1 VAKVQS
7 SVTFPVAITQIADGT
22 PERVEFE
29 SGLKASL
36 AAEVG
41 GGGIFTAADI
51 VIDGITAAAGAGRR
65 LLMTS
70 SRRRQQSAGV
80 DVEWHIETPPEVM
93 GVVANLV
100 ATVAETSA
108 DITVSVGGVEL
119 AAAAVAP
126 PTVFKEPDVDCVGSW
141 LECDTDCKQY
151 FEITMVASGYGADCE
166 TIHGAERAC
175 SVGEGACTGTAQR
188 DEDGALQSDDEGG
201 EVQIGLAVE
210 LLIAVGAAG
219 VCVVLVCATV
229 ACRLCRRRAQTPKA
243 TQIHVV
249 GSAEEEQLNVGALK
263 RKASM
268 AKTSVKQMH
277 TDARAKVDQVASD
290 HEEVTGQ
297 LAGKRAAS
305 NLRVAE
311 KVATKRRERNRTE
324 GDFVR
329 EARKVAT
336 QAGIVGPGA
345 ASRRTDDATV
355 AARDLIDE
363 ATAVTAQTQQRL
375 ELQRTASNARYT
387 AKVAEKRAAQGLG
400 EVAGAQADV

>member
-1 VAKVQS
+1 MCCADAVAPPPPPRRRRPPVAKVQS

-126 PTVFKEPDVDCVGSW
+126 RLQNG
-141 LECDTDCKQY
+141 
-151 FEITMVASGYGADCE
+151 
-166 TIHGAERAC
+166 
-175 SVGEGACTGTAQR
+175 CTW
-188 DEDGALQSDDEGG
+188 
-201 EVQIGLAVE
+201 
-210 LLIAVGAAG
+210 
-219 VCVVLVCATV
+219 
-229 ACRLCRRRAQTPKA
+229 
-243 TQIHVV
+243 
-249 GSAEEEQLNVGALK
+249 
-263 RKASM
+263 
-268 AKTSVKQMH
+268 
-277 TDARAKVDQVASD
+277 
-290 HEEVTGQ
+290 
-297 LAGKRAAS
+297 
-305 NLRVAE
+305 
-311 KVATKRRERNRTE
+311 
-324 GDFVR
+324 
-329 EARKVAT
+329 
-336 QAGIVGPGA
+336 
-345 ASRRTDDATV
+345 
-355 AARDLIDE
+355 
-363 ATAVTAQTQQRL
+363 
-375 ELQRTASNARYT
+375 
-387 AKVAEKRAAQGLG
+387 
-400 EVAGAQADV
+400 